1 MKEKDL
7 VKNIN
12 EYLLDNDYYYGNEI
26 RMGTGIPDVM
36 IGLSLNPSIT
46 YFDNYYH
53 ISILDN
59 IIKNDLFTVDSLID
73 YINLPRN
80 KVKQIIKELYN
91 IDALELINNK
101 IFINQNIKLVGKGVN
116 ISIEVKIRDWKNG
129 LLQAQRYLNFSDYSY
144 LALKSDYVKNIDM
157 DIADKYG
164 IGIISLMGDELI
176 EILKPRKSQKC
187 DYIFKN
193 ISLAQLK
200 KLKKGYSSKSSF
212 LSIS

>member
-1 MKEKDL
+1 MVVKLSTTASAQIVNHTVDTYVECKLYNANDTYLMDLSVMTSSWNQSKDFGVSTL
-7 VKNIN
+7 NLTINNSGGIHNI
-12 EYLLDNDYYYGNEI
+12 GATNEI
-26 RMGTGIPDVM
+26 KTDYIIVLIEGFDTGTGDHFPK
-36 IGLSLNPSIT
+36 
-46 YFDNYYH
+46 F
-53 ISILDN
+53 
-59 IIKNDLFTVDSLID
+59 
-73 YINLPRN
+73 
-80 KVKQIIKELYN
+80 
-91 IDALELINNK
+91 
-101 IFINQNIKLVGKGVN
+101 KG
-116 ISIEVKIRDWKNG
+116 
-129 LLQAQRYLNFSDYSY
+129 
-144 LALKSDYVKNIDM
+144 YVKNIDM